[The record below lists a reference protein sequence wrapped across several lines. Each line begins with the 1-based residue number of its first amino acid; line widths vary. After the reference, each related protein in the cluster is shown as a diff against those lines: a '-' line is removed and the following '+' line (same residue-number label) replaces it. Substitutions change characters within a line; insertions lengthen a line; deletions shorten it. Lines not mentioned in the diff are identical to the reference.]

1 MKKLNLVNKEQAIE
15 MLFDTPPAKLEFL
28 SGGKIKVAQWRTR
41 KSNHTRGK
49 LSGDLADELL
59 EAAGFK
65 VAQDR
70 LYTIP
75 KLEL

>member
-1 MKKLNLVNKEQAIE
+1 MKWNKLVTKTEAVRTMFE
-15 MLFDTPPAKLEFL
+15 TPPAKLEFL
-28 SGGKIKVAQWRTR
+28 SGGKITVSQWRAH

-75 KLEL
+75 KL

>member
-1 MKKLNLVNKEQAIE
+1 MKKTELVTKEKAIK
-15 MLFDTPPAKLEFL
+15 MLFETSPAKLEFL
-28 SGGKIKVAQWRTR
+28 SGGKITVAQWRTR

-49 LSGDLADELL
+49 LSGDLADTLL

-65 VAQDR
+65 IVQQQ

-75 KLEL
+75 KL